1 MIANILSYL
10 FRYLL
15 ILMVQVLVLNNIT
28 LPGIFNP
35 YIYVYFIMTLPLFI
49 SHSTLILVSFLCGLG
64 VDVFSNSMGIHAFTC
79 TFIGFI
85 RPYIITL
92 LKPSGGYNPE
102 DKISLH
108 HLGFRWFLLYTLFT
122 LFIMH
127 FVLFLVETLSTHQL
141 GLIINKALSSSLLA
155 TAIIIL
161 IEYFFYNRKK

>member
-1 MIANILSYL
+1 MIANILTYL

-15 ILMVQVLVLNNIT
+15 IIMVQVLVLNNVT

-35 YIYVYFIMTLPLFI
+35 YIYVYFIMTLPLFM
-49 SHSTLILVSFLCGLG
+49 SHSSLILVSFLCGLG
-64 VDVFSNSMGIHAFTC
+64 LDVFSNSMGIHAFTC

-102 DKISLH
+102 EKVSLH
-108 HLGFRWFLLYTLFT
+108 NLGFRWFLLYSLFI

-127 FVLFLVETLSTHQL
+127 FVLFLVETLSAHQL
-141 GLIINKALSSSLLA
+141 VLVMNKAISSSLLSA
-155 TAIIIL
+155 AIIIL